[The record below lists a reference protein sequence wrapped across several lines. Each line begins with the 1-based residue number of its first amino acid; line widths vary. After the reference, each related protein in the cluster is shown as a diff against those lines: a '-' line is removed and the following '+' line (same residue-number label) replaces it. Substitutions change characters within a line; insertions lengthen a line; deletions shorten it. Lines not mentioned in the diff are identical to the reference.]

1 MRNSSSRAR
10 GGAGRSSLEHAP
22 HPPAEARESAGLLR
36 AAPRGGRPLRAELCG
51 KSNVRRLCPVAVQS
65 EAHADRDLDR
75 RDRPLRDVEGLEQ
88 QQLTRALI
96 QAVADLHDPAV
107 TLARSLVAG
116 DETRLLQARNRTA
129 PPVLPHPGREVLV
142 EEAVHEEAVGAAA
155 AQLHRSEERL

>member
-10 GGAGRSSLEHAP
+10 GGAGRVFPGQPLPRAP
-22 HPPAEARESAGLLR
+22 EAAGGATGRAPPR
-36 AAPRGGRPLRAELCG
+36 ELCG
-51 KSNVRRLCPVAVQS
+51 KSDVRCLCPVAVQS

-75 RDRPLRDVEGLEQ
+75 CERPLCDVEGLEQ
-88 QQLTRALI
+88 QQLTRVLI

-129 PPVLPHPGREVLV
+129 PPVLLGPGREVLV
-142 EEAVHEEAVGAAA
+142 EEAV
-155 AQLHRSEERL
+155 

>member
-22 HPPAEARESAGLLR
+22 QPPAEARESAGLLR

-65 EAHADRDLDR
+65 KAHADRDLHC

-88 QQLTRALI
+88 QQLTRVLI

-129 PPVLPHPGREVLV
+129 PPVRLGPGPQGLVAEEVQW
-142 EEAVHEEAVGAAA
+142 E
-155 AQLHRSEERL
+155 

>member
-51 KSNVRRLCPVAVQS
+51 KSDVRCLCPVAVQS

-75 RDRPLRDVEGLEQ
+75 RDRSLRDVEGLEQ
-88 QQLTRALI
+88 QQLTRVLI

-116 DETRLLQARNRTA
+116 GGNAALLVRETD
-129 PPVLPHPGREVLV
+129 PPP
-142 EEAVHEEAVGAAA
+142 
-155 AQLHRSEERL
+155 

>member
-65 EAHADRDLDR
+65 KAHADRDLDC

-88 QQLTRALI
+88 QQLTRVLI

-116 DETRLLQARNRTA
+116 GGKTRPPA
-129 PPVLPHPGREVLV
+129 PKPNTPPQRPWAPGGGALGGGGSWGGRGG
-142 EEAVHEEAVGAAA
+142 AAGAAA
-155 AQLHRSEERL
+155 